1 MVLRTPAPPASLS
14 LDATVTLEVAGGRQR
29 FKLLHPTRIGRSP
42 NCHIRL
48 GGASV
53 HGEHV
58 TLLMRGS
65 SWMLEVA
72 PFAPPVEIND
82 VAVRSAMLRSG
93 DVISIDG
100 VQIEF
105 QSTRHDRD
113 SSPIST
119 VPSIAPKD
127 PTDPKRAWVTELAKR
142 QSSLD
147 IERAHLEAERDEWL
161 IRLAAEKKLI
171 DQQSGAFKQ
180 RMDAAEEKL
189 KQARTSLLVEQ
200 RQSRLEADLQRQEIT
215 RVREALAEERVKLTR
230 DQAEQAR
237 IWHEM
242 KAEHDRQI
250 SDARGSRAAAV
261 RMMQQLQ
268 TEKDQLAKRIEQVEA
283 AESRLA
289 QAQSR
294 IERQVE
300 IGSHELAGLQR
311 RIDNERI
318 LLADLQ
324 RRRQLADRGPK
335 ITSQLAPSDASPSDV
350 ADLEVLA
357 TQLERALR
365 HVEIGSREI
374 EVADR
379 RIREQELRLQHLAR
393 HLATE
398 QDRLAKIKPADLTGK
413 QDKLEKLSLQLDSRQ
428 AELDRKNDEFLAER
442 TQWSIQRSAWEE
454 SQAGERTTIE
464 KQRDRL
470 RQQRWRLAVAHRQRL
485 ARIRQTRQQL
495 KKDQERVLV
504 RVAQLAR
511 QEARLEILK
520 QEIGHLRL
528 AQLEQQVERLRA
540 DDLLGSAAIEAQDKA
555 TQHRQFCE
563 DQWARFEGRMKRTL
577 EWLEGELLGAKTA
590 RRSASRPSEHTSD
603 RWRVEN
609 ASLATSQ
616 MERERA
622 WNIERKKYQDEL
634 ARLREELE
642 SMAAHLISPAP
653 NSAA

>member
-1 MVLRTPAPPASLS
+1 
-14 LDATVTLEVAGGRQR
+14 
-29 FKLLHPTRIGRSP
+29 
-42 NCHIRL
+42 
-48 GGASV
+48 
-53 HGEHV
+53 
-58 TLLMRGS
+58 
-65 SWMLEVA
+65 MLEVA

-100 VQIEF
+100 VRIEF
-105 QSTRHDRD
+105 QSTRQDRET
-113 SSPIST
+113 SPITT

-127 PTDPKRAWVTELAKR
+127 PTDPKRSWVTELANK
-142 QSSLD
+142 QSALD
-147 IERAHLEAERDEWL
+147 LQRAHLEAERDEWL
-161 IRLAAEKKLI
+161 IRLAAEKKSI
-171 DQQSGAFKQ
+171 DQQSRASRQ
-180 RMDAAEEKL
+180 QIEAAEEKL
-189 KQARTSLLVEQ
+189 KQNRAAHLVEQ
-200 RQSRLEADLQRQEIT
+200 RQSRLELDLQRQEIT
-215 RVREALAEERVKLTR
+215 RVREALAEERLRLAR

-242 KAEHDRQI
+242 KAEHDRQL
-250 SDARGSRAAAV
+250 SDARGSRSASV

-268 TEKDQLAKRIEQVEA
+268 SEKEQLAKRVEQVES

-324 RRRQLADRGPK
+324 RRRAMADRGPK
-335 ITSQLAPSDASPSDV
+335 ITHQLSPSDASPSDV
-350 ADLEVLA
+350 ADLEILA

-365 HVEIGSREI
+365 QVENGSREI

-379 RIREQELRLQHLAR
+379 RVREQEIRLQHLAR
-393 HLATE
+393 HLAAE
-398 QDRLAKIKPADLTGK
+398 QDRLAQIKQEDLAG
-413 QDKLEKLSLQLDSRQ
+413 QQEKLEKQSLQLDSRQ

-454 SQAGERTTIE
+454 SQASERTLLE
-464 KQRDRL
+464 KQRDRI

-495 KKDQERVLV
+495 RKDQERVLI
-504 RVAQLAR
+504 RIAQLAR

-528 AQLEQQVERLRA
+528 AQLEQQLERLRA
-540 DDLLGSAAIEAQDKA
+540 EDLLGAAAIQAQDKA
-555 TQHRQFCE
+555 MQHRQFCE
-563 DQWARFEGRMKRTL
+563 EEWARFEGRMKRTL
-577 EWLEGELLGAKTA
+577 EWLEGELLGARST
-590 RRSASRPSEHTSD
+590 RRPVHRPTESSD

-609 ASLATSQ
+609 ASLAATQ
-616 MERERA
+616 IERERA
-622 WNIERKKYQDEL
+622 WNTERKKYQDEL

-642 SMAAHLISPAP
+642 SMALHLISPTP